1 MIMKIPNKIL
11 ILSLIF
17 FAILYTV
24 CRFRFEPALTNGVLV
39 GYLLGAVNF
48 FSLAR
53 KIVGLVEG
61 RASIALIFNGQI
73 RLLGTGFVIW
83 FAMVKLNL
91 NIIGMLVGLSIIP
104 VCMPFFVIYNNVKG
118 KDNGTPT

>member
-1 MIMKIPNKIL
+1 MKTPNKIL

-17 FAILYTV
+17 FLILYTV
-24 CRFRFEPALTNGVLV
+24 CRFGYEPALANGLLI

-53 KIVGLVEG
+53 KILGLAEG
-61 RASIALIFNGQI
+61 RVGPALVLNGQI
-73 RLLGTGFVIW
+73 RLIGTGFVIW
-83 FAMVKLNL
+83 FCMTRLDV

-104 VCMPFFVIYNNVKG
+104 VCIPIYVIYNNVKG
-118 KDNGTPT
+118 KDDGTPT

>member
-1 MIMKIPNKIL
+1 MKTPKKIL

-17 FAILYTV
+17 FVILYTV
-24 CRFRFEPALTNGVLV
+24 CRFRFEPAFVNGMLV
-39 GYLLGAVNF
+39 GYLLGGVNF

-53 KIVGLVEG
+53 KV
-61 RASIALIFNGQI
+61 IALTKGQPSMAVVFNGQV

-83 FAMVKLNL
+83 FCMTKLHL

-104 VCMPFFVIYNNVKG
+104 VCIPLSVIYNNVKG
-118 KDNGTPT
+118 KDDGTPT

>member
-1 MIMKIPNKIL
+1 MKIANKIL

-17 FAILYTV
+17 FVLLYTV
-24 CRFRFEPALTNGVLV
+24 CRFQFEPAFVNGVLV

-48 FSLAR
+48 YSLSR
-53 KIVGLVEG
+53 KVLGMLEGQAKMALV
-61 RASIALIFNGQI
+61 FNGQV

-83 FAMVKLNL
+83 LGLTKLGL

-104 VCMPFFVIYNNVKG
+104 VCIPIYVIYNNFKR
-118 KDNGTPT
+118 KDDGTPT

>member
-1 MIMKIPNKIL
+1 MKTPNKIL
-11 ILSLIF
+11 IFSLIF
-17 FAILYTV
+17 FVILYTV
-24 CRFRFEPALTNGVLV
+24 CRFRFEPLFVNGVLV

-48 FSLAR
+48 YSLSR
-53 KIVGLVEG
+53 KVLGLVEG
-61 RASIALIFNGQI
+61 RATIALVFNGQV

-83 FAMVKLNL
+83 FAMTKLGL

-118 KDNGTPT
+118 KDDGTPT

>member
-1 MIMKIPNKIL
+1 MKTPNKIL

-24 CRFRFEPALTNGVLV
+24 CRFGYEPAFVNGLLV
-39 GYLLGAVNF
+39 GYALGAANF
-48 FSLAR
+48 FLLAR
-53 KIVGLVEG
+53 KIVGLAEG
-61 RASIALIFNGQI
+61 RFGMALVFNGQL

-83 FAMVKLNL
+83 FCTVKLHL

-104 VCMPFFVIYNNVKG
+104 VCMPFVVIYTNRKG
-118 KDNGTPT
+118 KKDGTPD